1 MKDTFSSAAAFN
13 QDISSWNVSGVTNM
27 QAMFSH
33 ADSFDQNLGKWY
45 VVPDIMDVDRGVV
58 PVVVG
63 TISAQNSVLDG
74 HSPTYGIGTG
84 GDSAL
89 FEIVSGNGINM
100 TAVQTKSAY
109 GVNVTASG
117 ADVFE
122 NGNNWRMLDVTVT
135 GQAED
140 TTPPTIFLRGL
151 FSSVEIEVL
160 TPYMDEGADCED
172 DVDGVITPTVV
183 NTVNVNQVGT
193 YTVTYSCSDA
203 ANNDAEDVSRSVTVS
218 DTTPPV
224 ITLIGPNPV
233 YVTVGT
239 SYTDA
244 GATCTDN
251 YDGAITPQGGIGV
264 DPSQVGTYT
273 VTYNCFD
280 SEGNNAPL
288 VSRTVIV
295 QEESDTTPPTFV
307 SSGLDGTT
315 GVLTITF
322 SEDIDVT
329 PATQVVPAKIHVR
342 ESGSYTGGITLS
354 AGELGTAADGATIS
368 FTLAAPH
375 RTTVAGLAAPELTIE
390 PGAVRDTSDNLIVG
404 TFDVSTAVFVDAF
417 SVSSQEATPEGM
429 AFSSDGAKM
438 FVVGSGGDEINEY
451 ALSAAFD
458 ASTAVFV
465 DATSVLSKETAPTGM
480 AFSND
485 GAKMFIV
492 GVAGD
497 DINEYALSTAFDAST
512 ATFVDAFSVS
522 SQDSF
527 PTDVAFSSDGAKMF
541 VVGGIGKDINEYTL
555 STAFD
560 VSTATF
566 ADVTF
571 SVSEQELSPRDVAFS
586 NDGAKMFVIGSD
598 GDEINEYALSAAFDA
613 STAVFVDAFSV
624 SSEEDSP
631 QGMAFS
637 SDGAK
642 MFVVGFVGDD
652 VNEYDLHSVYPITVT
667 DPPPTFVSSEL
678 DSATGA
684 LTITFSEEIDATP
697 ATNVVPTKI
706 HIRESGSYT
715 GGITLAAGELGTAAD
730 GATISLTLTVP
741 HLATVA
747 GLATPELTIEPG
759 AVRDTSDNLIVG
771 TFDVSTAVFVDA
783 TSVSSQEIGPTGM
796 AFSSDGA
803 KMFVIGS
810 DGDEINEYTLST
822 AFDASTAT
830 HVDAFSVS
838 SQDNFPTG
846 MAFSNDG
853 AKMFVVG
860 NENDSIN
867 EYTLSA
873 AFDASTA
880 TFVDTTP
887 VSQDPTPQDVAFSNG
902 GTKMFVVGLIGAEI
916 NEYTLSTA
924 FDASTATF
932 VDTTS
937 VSSKETG
944 PTGMAFSND
953 GAKMFVV
960 GSNGDSIYEY
970 ALSTAF
976 DASTATHVDTTS
988 VSSQETSPQGMSTPF
1003 SSDGRHVC
1011 GTGRSQ
1017 DHTALAGET
1026 TSLRM
1031 PPPSHEA
1038 WPQVTA

>member
-1 MKDTFSSAAAFN
+1 M
-13 QDISSWNVSGVTNM
+13 
-27 QAMFSH
+27 H
-33 ADSFDQNLGKWY
+33 SFHQNLGEWY
-45 VVPDIMDVDRGVV
+45 VVPDSAEIARTDVPGVV
-58 PVVVG
+58 G
-63 TISAQNSVLDG
+63 SISAQNSYLDIH

-117 ADVFE
+117 TDVFE
-122 NGNNWRMLDVTVT
+122 NGNNWLMVDVTVT
-135 GQAED
+135 GQEAD

-172 DVDGVITPTVV
+172 DVDGAITPTVV

-280 SEGNNAPL
+280 SEGNSAPL

-322 SEDIDVT
+322 SEEIDVT

-368 FTLAAPH
+368 FTLSAPH

-404 TFDVSTAVFVDAF
+404 TFDVSTAVFVDAT
-417 SVSSQEATPEGM
+417 SVSSEESEPQGM

-438 FVVGSGGDEINEY
+438 FVVGFVGGDINEY
-451 ALSAAFD
+451 TLPTAFD
-458 ASTAVFV
+458 ASTATFV
-465 DATSVLSKETAPTGM
+465 DATSVSSEETTPSGM
-480 AFSND
+480 AFSSD
-485 GAKMFIV
+485 GAKMFV
-492 GVAGD
+492 TGYGGG

-522 SQDSF
+522 SQETF
-527 PTDVAFSSDGAKMF
+527 PT
-541 VVGGIGKDINEYTL
+541 
-555 STAFD
+555 
-560 VSTATF
+560 
-566 ADVTF
+566 
-571 SVSEQELSPRDVAFS
+571 
-586 NDGAKMFVIGSD
+586 
-598 GDEINEYALSAAFDA
+598 
-613 STAVFVDAFSV
+613 
-624 SSEEDSP
+624 
-631 QGMAFS
+631 GMAFS

-642 MFVVGFVGDD
+642 MFVVGSDGDDVNEYALSTAFDASTATFVDATSVSSQETAPTGMAFSSDGAKMFVVGSIGDEINEYALSTAFDASTAAFADVTFSVSSQENAPTGMAFSSDGAKMFVIGTQGDD

-678 DSATGA
+678 DSATGVLA
-684 LTITFSEEIDATP
+684 ITFSEEIDVTP
-697 ATNVVPTKI
+697 ATQVDPTKI
-706 HIRESGSYT
+706 HVRESGSYT

-730 GATISLTLTVP
+730 GATISFTLSAP
-741 HLATVA
+741 HRTTVA
-747 GLATPELTIEPG
+747 GLAAPELTIEPG

-771 TFDVSTAVFVDA
+771 TFDVSTA
-783 TSVSSQEIGPTGM
+783 
-796 AFSSDGA
+796 AF
-803 KMFVIGS
+803 
-810 DGDEINEYTLST
+810 
-822 AFDASTAT
+822 
-830 HVDAFSVS
+830 VDAFSVS
-838 SQDNFPTG
+838 SQ
-846 MAFSNDG
+846 
-853 AKMFVVG
+853 
-860 NENDSIN
+860 
-867 EYTLSA
+867 
-873 AFDASTA
+873 
-880 TFVDTTP
+880 
-887 VSQDPTPQDVAFSNG
+887 
-902 GTKMFVVGLIGAEI
+902 
-916 NEYTLSTA
+916 
-924 FDASTATF
+924 
-932 VDTTS
+932 
-937 VSSKETG
+937 
-944 PTGMAFSND
+944 
-953 GAKMFVV
+953 
-960 GSNGDSIYEY
+960 
-970 ALSTAF
+970 
-976 DASTATHVDTTS
+976 
-988 VSSQETSPQGMSTPF
+988 ETSQ
-1003 SSDGRHVC
+1003 
-1011 GTGRSQ
+1011 Q
-1017 DHTALAGET
+1017 
-1026 TSLRM
+1026 
-1031 PPPSHEA
+1031 A
-1038 WPQVTA
+1038 WHSQVTAPRCL